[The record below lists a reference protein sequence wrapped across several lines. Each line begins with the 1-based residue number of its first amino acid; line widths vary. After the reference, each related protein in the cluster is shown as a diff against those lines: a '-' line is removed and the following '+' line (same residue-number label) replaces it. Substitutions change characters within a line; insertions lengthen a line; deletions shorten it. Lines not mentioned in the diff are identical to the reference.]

1 MIGIDDAALAILGA
15 GLISTAGSL
24 YTNRQNLKYQ
34 ANVNDVNWQIAAQNN
49 ATQIEMA
56 NTAHQREIEDL
67 RAAGLNPIL
76 SAGGNGAVTPS
87 LTSMRGDAAQI
98 ENPVNGLANSARG
111 LSRYFGELYQT
122 ELDTKKA
129 DAKSAKQE
137 ARVARTEANIRQQ
150 EADLDSLRLKLES
163 EALDHL
169 THETYYDKKG
179 NVRSRYV
186 VGNAL
191 EKLAEEGIVSEAK
204 LRSNENWRAN
214 LSSFIPFVS
223 PAAINSGAS
232 AVRTFRRFW
241 K

>member
-24 YTNRQNLKYQ
+24 YTNRQNLRYQ

-56 NTAHQREIEDL
+56 NTAHQREIDDL

-98 ENPVNGLANSARG
+98 ENPVNGLANSARS
-111 LSRYFGELYQT
+111 LSRYFGELYKS
-122 ELDTKKA
+122 ELETKQA
-129 DAKSAKQE
+129 DARSAKSESIIANRE
-137 ARVARTEANIRQQ
+137 AMLSNTQY
-150 EADLDSLRLKLES
+150 DLDAMRLGVER
-163 EALDHL
+163 EAMHRL
-169 THETYYDKKG
+169 THEMVNEDG
-179 NVRSRYV
+179 FWQERWRPNNPLV
-186 VGNAL
+186 
-191 EKLAEEGIVSEAK
+191 KLAEQGIQAEAK
-204 LRSNENWRAN
+204 LRSNQNWRAN
-214 LSSFIPFVS
+214 LSSFVPFVS

-232 AVRTFRRFW
+232 AARTFRRFS